1 MFNFLCIGDIM
12 LDVSVVIDSE
22 IHVGGD
28 TKASISTHGG
38 GAAANV
44 ATWLAAL
51 ENDVYLCSRAGDDLN
66 GEFLHNEL
74 DKYSVRHSIERAK
87 DEKSGVVV
95 ILVNEAGDRT
105 MFPDSGANSGLSV
118 ADLPPLDHFSA
129 AYLSG
134 YALINPKSR
143 KNVLEMIEHLKATDI
158 PIVLD
163 PGTVGALRNIPK
175 SLLAEWLGLID
186 VLILNEEEALY
197 IGNESDITGALV
209 NLAALTPLVVVK
221 RGGLGAIAIF
231 ERAMIVEVPAE
242 EVEVVDTTGA
252 GDSFAAGFISA
263 WFEEPHLERAIKR
276 GIVQASICIGS
287 VGARPPLGKD
297 I

>member
-22 IHVGGD
+22 IHEGGD

-51 ENDVYLCSRAGDDLN
+51 GNDVFLCSRAGDDLN

-74 DKYSVRHSIERAK
+74 DKYSVRHSLERAK
-87 DEKSGVVV
+87 DEKTGVVV

-143 KNVLEMIEHLKATDI
+143 KNVLEMIQHLKAIDI

-163 PGTVGALRNIPK
+163 PGTVGALRNIPR

-221 RGGLGAIAIF
+221 RGGLGVIAIF